1 MQIAVR
7 IALWGQVSPHPLCP
21 PLSPPHPVLVLLTGA
36 LSAQWVKAMSPW
48 PRSILLG
55 VYWQKVVPLVS
66 NRDTYPRGRDLAI
79 ISPSTTIL
87 QIKKLRLR
95 EEKRLE
101 HSHVV
106 SEGHSQAC

>member
-1 MQIAVR
+1 MQIAVE

-21 PLSPPHPVLVLLTGA
+21 PLSPPHPPARSAERA
-36 LSAQWVKAMSPW
+36 LSAQWAKAVSPW
-48 PRSILLG
+48 PRSILRG

-66 NRDTYPRGRDLAI
+66 NRDTYPRGRDLAV
-79 ISPSTTIL
+79 ISSSTTIL

-95 EEKRLE
+95 EEKRLA